1 MKAKTIVS
9 TVLLLFV
16 AASVAYLVV
25 NESRSQPEADQ
36 GVQTAGAAP
45 TTAQQAV
52 AESAVIADQTTDTG
66 HKLIAYYFH
75 RTQRCRTCLAM
86 EAYAEEALREAFPEA
101 MEAGELEWHAVNTE
115 ELANEH
121 FVQDYEITSSSLVMI
136 YFENGEQ
143 KEWKNLDEVWDLVGD
158 KQEFQAYV
166 ETEAL
171 AYLEKGS

>member
-16 AASVAYLVV
+16 VASVAYLVV

-36 GVQTAGAAP
+36 GVQTAGAAQ
-45 TTAQQAV
+45 TTIEEAA

-66 HKLIAYYFH
+66 YKLVAYYFH

-101 MEAGELEWHAVNTE
+101 MEAGELEWRPVNTE
-115 ELANEH
+115 EPANEH

-158 KQEFQAYV
+158 KQEYQGYV
-166 ETEAL
+166 QTEAM

>member
-36 GVQTAGAAP
+36 AVQNAGATQ
-45 TTAQQAV
+45 TTSQQAV
-52 AESAVIADQTTDTG
+52 AESAVIADQTKETG
-66 HKLIAYYFH
+66 PKLIAYYFH
-75 RTQRCRTCLAM
+75 RTQRCRTCLTM
-86 EAYAEEALREAFPEA
+86 EAYAEEALREGLPDVIES
-101 MEAGELEWHAVNTE
+101 GELEWHAVNTE
-115 ELANEH
+115 EPANEH
-121 FVQDYEITSSSLVMI
+121 FVQDYEITSSSLVMV
-136 YFENGEQ
+136 YLENGEQ

-166 ETEAL
+166 ENEAL